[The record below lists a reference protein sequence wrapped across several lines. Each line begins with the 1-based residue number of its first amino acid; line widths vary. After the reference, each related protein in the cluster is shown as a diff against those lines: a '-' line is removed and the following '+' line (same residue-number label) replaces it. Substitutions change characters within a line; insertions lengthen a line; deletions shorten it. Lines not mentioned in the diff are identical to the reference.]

1 MGLDHG
7 KSFAQAKACIDAGY
21 TGVMIDLA
29 SEDYEKN
36 VEETRKVVALAHA
49 KGVSVEAELGVIA
62 DAGGLWR
69 KLPQVI
75 QIRKWRENF
84 TGTRE

>member
-1 MGLDHG
+1 MRALYAAAAQKASVRIAMGLDHG

-62 DAGGLWR
+62 DADRSLR
-69 KLPQVI
+69 CV
-75 QIRKWRENF
+75 
-84 TGTRE
+84 